1 MLVVIPTPIG
11 NLRDISLRQYEAIHT
26 CDVLAAE
33 DTRTAGKLVNL
44 LKRLRLTDP
53 SMAKFAPRESN
64 EEEPGESSKEDKSN
78 QEEKEIDKED
88 NKESATE
95 REGVA
100 ISRIKR
106 TLREPG
112 NANKLTKIQSNK
124 KDSELNAKGKGELT
138 LEQEE
143 KIKVAVLQYYANKSL
158 EVPTLKVEEEDVK
171 ELLNSTYFRKVLDS
185 EDYDNR
191 KKVLEYCQPL
201 IEKKM
206 EEVARN
212 YDQERKLSYI
222 MKRKPVFERHE
233 QKEAKDDEAGYD
245 EYQFLYGVDNEQV
258 QEIREHIA
266 RVKRKKGRGLLV
278 SLNAEN
284 ERKRIPR
291 LMKVMKLGFRVG
303 LVSEAGTP
311 SVSDP
316 GAEFIRTA
324 TEEGVSVE
332 ALPGPCAA
340 LVGLVASGLQH
351 TGFVFHGFLPKGHGQ
366 KVKILNHYIKLGLPV
381 ILYES
386 FERIEATLNAVEEV
400 YGPEHEVY
408 LGAELTKMHE
418 RHHKGSVEEMK
429 EKLKQPDTKHRGELT
444 VVIGGLG
451 YGKGDEMLLD
461 DGHIAVDP
469 EELGKILNDNIEL
482 PDREFKRIMRL
493 ITGLNQMQI
502 GAILKRVRPRKRKID
517 EIDEIIRNS
526 RKE

>member
-11 NLRDISLRQYEAIHT
+11 NLRDVSLRQYEAIHA
-26 CDVLAAE
+26 CDVLATE

-53 SMAKFAPRESN
+53 SMAKFAPRENKEQES
-64 EEEPGESSKEDKSN
+64 GKSSKEGKSSE
-78 QEEKEIDKED
+78 EEKEIDKED
-88 NKESATE
+88 SKQEDVAMADTLIEPGIASESAKT
-95 REGVA
+95 
-100 ISRIKR
+100 
-106 TLREPG
+106 
-112 NANKLTKIQSNK
+112 QSKEN
-124 KDSELNAKGKGELT
+124 SELDTKGRGELT

-158 EVPTLKVEEEDVK
+158 EVPTLKVEKEDVK

-185 EDYDNR
+185 EDYENR

-222 MKRKPVFERHE
+222 MRRKPVFEKQE
-233 QKEAKDDEAGYD
+233 EKESKDDEGAYD
-245 EYQFLYGVDNEQV
+245 EYQFLYGVDNERV
-258 QEIREHIA
+258 QEIRDHVA

-284 ERKRIPR
+284 EKKRIPR

-303 LVSEAGTP
+303 LLSEAGTP
-311 SVSDP
+311 SISDP
-316 GAEFIRTA
+316 GAEFIRAA

-366 KVKILNHYIKLGLPV
+366 KVKILKHYLKLGLPV

-386 FERIEATLNAVEEV
+386 FERIEATLSAVEDV

-418 RHHKGSVEEMK
+418 RHYKGTVEEVK
-429 EKLKQPDTKHRGELT
+429 EKLKQPDTNHRGELT
-444 VVIGGLG
+444 VVVGGLG

-461 DGHIAVDP
+461 DGLIAVDP
-469 EELGKILNDNIEL
+469 EELGKILNDNVEL

-502 GAILKRVRPRKRKID
+502 GTILKRIRPRKRMVDK
-517 EIDEIIRNS
+517 IDEIIRHS